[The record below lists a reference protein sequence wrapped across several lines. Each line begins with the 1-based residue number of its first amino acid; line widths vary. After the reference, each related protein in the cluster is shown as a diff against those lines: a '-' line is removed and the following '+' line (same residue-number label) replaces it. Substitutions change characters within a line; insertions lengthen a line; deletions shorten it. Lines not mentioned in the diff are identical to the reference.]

1 MRERETRGG
10 GRAHGG
16 GAGALGARGP
26 GPGRAG
32 SRRGSK
38 SHDTHNQ

>member
-1 MRERETRGG
+1 MRERERREGG
-10 GRAHGG
+10 AHGEG
-16 GAGALGARGP
+16 WAPGAHGP

-38 SHDTHNQ
+38 SHDTHNH